1 MRLRLITLFSLIL
14 LAITACDGPP
24 PTMVVL
30 VVTATPDASAVSPEA
45 PTAVE
50 STENAQPQDAQQQ
63 AVVTASATPEPTAT
77 TPPTP
82 AATPTL
88 DVFPTP
94 TIGQIQVAEQLF
106 QRGRMFWVQPTEQI
120 WVLQVTGEGRGTW
133 SIYPDT
139 FEDGVDPDLDPA
151 LVAPEGMIQPERGFG
166 KLWRNN
172 PDVQE
177 ALGWATTPEFGYVSD
192 YEYHPGGTVNT
203 QGEYAPAP
211 GYHILYSLYRE
222 QFRFNEADSSW
233 QLGGG

>member
-50 STENAQPQDAQQQ
+50 STTSPQPQDAQQ
-63 AVVTASATPEPTAT
+63 AVLPASATPQLTVT

-82 AATPTL
+82 APTATP

-94 TIGQIQVAEQLF
+94 TVGQIQVAEQLF
-106 QRGRMFWVQPTEQI
+106 QRGRMFWVQPTQQI

-133 SIYPDT
+133 TIYPDT

-172 PDVQE
+172 PDVMD

-192 YEYHPGGTVNT
+192 YEYHPGGSVNA
-203 QGEYAPAP
+203 QGEYVPAP

-222 QFRFNEADSSW
+222 QFRFNEADGSW